1 MEIRFLSRKLDI
13 NNLFSRRLIE
23 PTALDTLEFLGKS
36 SSRKNDL
43 QQYMAKEPVETIDST
58 KPQTLYQAWT
68 GAMESRDI
76 DRVLDLYDRNDSAL
90 WGTLANE
97 LKIGRDAIRTY
108 FDSFLDR
115 SSLAIETLNIF
126 YRQPSKTIVLANGA
140 YAFRLGGLSESDPIT
155 KIQARF
161 SFVFRKSIDC
171 EDWKILDHHS
181 SKFPG

>member
-1 MEIRFLSRKLDI
+1 
-13 NNLFSRRLIE
+13 
-23 PTALDTLEFLGKS
+23 
-36 SSRKNDL
+36 
-43 QQYMAKEPVETIDST
+43 MAKEPVETIDST

>member
-1 MEIRFLSRKLDI
+1 
-13 NNLFSRRLIE
+13 
-23 PTALDTLEFLGKS
+23 
-36 SSRKNDL
+36 
-43 QQYMAKEPVETIDST
+43 MAKEPVETIDST
-58 KPQTLYQAWT
+58 KPQTLYQAWI

>member
-13 NNLFSRRLIE
+13 NNLVSRRLIE

-58 KPQTLYQAWT
+58 KPQTLYQAWI

>member
-1 MEIRFLSRKLDI
+1 LEIRFLSRKLDI
-13 NNLFSRRLIE
+13 NNLVSRRLIE

-58 KPQTLYQAWT
+58 KPQTLYQAWI

>member
-1 MEIRFLSRKLDI
+1 
-13 NNLFSRRLIE
+13 
-23 PTALDTLEFLGKS
+23 
-36 SSRKNDL
+36 
-43 QQYMAKEPVETIDST
+43 MAKEPVETIDST
-58 KPQTLYQAWT
+58 KPQTLYQAWI

-97 LKIGRDAIRTY
+97 LKIGRGAIRTY

>member
-13 NNLFSRRLIE
+13 NNLVSRRLIE

-58 KPQTLYQAWT
+58 KPQTLYQAWI
-68 GAMESRDI
+68 GALESRDI

-171 EDWKILDHHS
+171 EDWQILEHHS